1 MIRTYKLLEGTATP
15 EDRSTSRMSQDNAT
29 GSGHTGAGPSIRTQA
44 DQPLRSRICSYTIRG
59 ARKLQSSLIATLIV
73 SGLVLAAI
81 LLLREIGWL
90 VIHQNPSIEELE
102 LDTAQPTPK

>member
-1 MIRTYKLLEGTATP
+1 M
-15 EDRSTSRMSQDNAT
+15 MSQDTAA
-29 GSGHTGAGPSIRTQA
+29 GSGHTGADLSIRDRAQL
-44 DQPLRSRICSYTIRG
+44 PLGSRICSYTIRG
-59 ARKLQSSLIATLIV
+59 AKKLQSSLIATLIV

-90 VIHQNPSIEELE
+90 VIHQNPSLEELE